1 LERFD
6 KSGEKKVTRFSSLA
20 FDDFFQPFDNHLF
33 VRFVESDVET
43 MASKRSD
50 FFRLS
55 VVANA
60 NDWDCCLLDHV
71 NDLIDSSSV
80 ALTHTV
86 DFIHYHQVFHQ
97 RRGFMQTQ

>member
-1 LERFD
+1 LSHIVLERFD
-6 KSGEKKVTRFSSLA
+6 KSGEKQVTRFSSLT
-20 FDDFFQPFDNHLF
+20 FDDFFQPFDDHLF
-33 VRFVESDVET
+33 VRFVESDVEA
-43 MASKRSD
+43 MASQRSD
-50 FFRLS
+50 LFRLS

-80 ALTHTV
+80 ALAHTV

-97 RRGFMQTQ
+97 GR

>member
-6 KSGEKKVTRFSSLA
+6 KSGEKQVTCFSPLS
-20 FDDFFQPFDNHLF
+20 FDYLFKPFDYHLL
-33 VRFVESDVET
+33 VGFVESDVEA
-43 MASKRSD
+43 MASKRPD

-60 NDWDCCLLDHV
+60 NDWDCCLFDHV

-80 ALTHTV
+80 ALAHSV
-86 DFIHYHQVFHQ
+86 DFIHYHQVFDQ
-97 RRGFMQTQ
+97 GR